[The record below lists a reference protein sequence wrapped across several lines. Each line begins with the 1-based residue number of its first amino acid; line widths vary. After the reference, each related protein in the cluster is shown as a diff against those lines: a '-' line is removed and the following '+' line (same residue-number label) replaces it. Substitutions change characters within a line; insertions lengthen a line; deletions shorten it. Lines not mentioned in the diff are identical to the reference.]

1 MEYISIV
8 IQPDRVYMTTHQQ
21 DSSQPQQ
28 SQDSPQETGL
38 GLTMEVMVETEP
50 GMMKV
55 GSEKMSV
62 V

>member
-1 MEYISIV
+1 
-8 IQPDRVYMTTHQQ
+8 MTTHQQ

-38 GLTMEVMVETEP
+38 GLTMEVIVETEP

-55 GSEKMSV
+55 GSKNVLECK
-62 V
+62 